1 MIERIK
7 ELISSNNE
15 LLTLGGLI
23 IGLIGIILA
32 IYFFVKSK
40 KLKKKNYQL
49 KSFNLIH
56 ESVSDLPDLEVKYK
70 GNEVNNLTIT
80 KIAIWNSGNQ
90 TINSQDLVDLDPL
103 RIYGSEGIEVFDIEI
118 IDVVESS
125 NDYQLIRENDYW
137 KLVFD
142 YVDPEQGCGI
152 VIYHSG
158 KESSDILIS
167 GKLKGQGTIEQ
178 NDNVGGN
185 IIEYRMQ
192 YSKAPSIL
200 KESFILTAKIG
211 WFLYLIASI
220 ATLIVSLYK
229 EIYWLLLVTAFCVFA
244 TYIMFPK
251 GRIPKKLQI
260 IFSNERKTTANN
272 GYK

>member
-1 MIERIK
+1 MIEHIK
-7 ELISSNNE
+7 ELIASNNE

-23 IGLIGIILA
+23 IGLSGIILA

-40 KLKKKNYQL
+40 KIKKKYYQL

-70 GNEVNNLTIT
+70 GNVVNNLTIT

-90 TINSQDLVDLDPL
+90 TINKQDIVDLDPL
-103 RIYGSEGIEVFDIEI
+103 RIYGRDGIEIFDIEI

-125 NDYQLIRENDYW
+125 NDY
-137 KLVFD
+137 KLTKKEDSWNLNFD
-142 YVDPEQGCGI
+142 YVDPNHGCGL

-158 KESSDILIS
+158 KESNDILIS
-167 GKLKGQGTIEQ
+167 GKLKGQGSIEL

-185 IIEYRMQ
+185 TLEYSIQ
-192 YSKAPSIL
+192 YSKAPIIL
-200 KESFILTAKIG
+200 KESFIISAKIG

-220 ATLIVSLYK
+220 ATLITAFYK
-229 EIYWLLLVTAFCVFA
+229 ENYWLLFVTAFCGFA

-251 GRIPKKLQI
+251 GKVPKKLQS
-260 IFSNERKTTANN
+260 IFSNERKTTANDV
-272 GYK
+272 